1 MRTGDGE
8 RLTRQHFGD
17 LLRRP
22 WYMTVLVVVPCAAMV
37 GFAAAQNAPF
47 AIGAPIVLALAILI
61 AGRGWA
67 AGRAKQEV
75 LTGFAR
81 RHGLE
86 MRMDPVTTPS
96 WTPLLRAGDERRT
109 EVSLTGAIDGMPVH
123 IAHYTYTEIKRTTDS
138 KGHTRTER
146 EHHHFT
152 IGMTEVHEA
161 TDVLPALYLKPDAG
175 LFDFGAGWLNTG
187 DLTRCETESVRFNE
201 RYKGWHRREQDP
213 IALRR
218 FLDPS
223 TIDTLANHPMH
234 LGVEMAGGSLLVY
247 MEGHCADSGEL
258 QGMVDALAMMRR
270 CALAAARVSE
280 PSPASPGPAAASHP
294 PPA

>member
-8 RLTRQHFGD
+8 RLTRQHFRD

-22 WYMTVLVVVPCAAMV
+22 WYMAVLVIVPCAALV
-37 GFAAAQNAPF
+37 GFAAAQNAYL
-47 AIGAPIVLALAILI
+47 AIGAPVVLALLILI
-61 AGRGWA
+61 LGRGWA
-67 AGRAKQEV
+67 AGKAEREV
-75 LTGFAR
+75 LAGFAR

-86 MRMDPVTTPS
+86 MRTNPVTTPS

-109 EVSLTGAIDGMPVH
+109 EVSLTGAVDGMPVH
-123 IAHYTYTEIKRTTDS
+123 IAHYTYTEIRHTTDS
-138 KGHTRTER
+138 KGNSRTER
-146 EHHHFT
+146 EDHDFT
-152 IGMTEVHEA
+152 VAITEVHEA
-161 TDVLPALYLKPDAG
+161 TGVLPALYLKPDAG
-175 LFDFGAGWLNTG
+175 LFDFGDGWLSTG
-187 DLTRCETESVRFNE
+187 DLARCETESVRFNE

-223 TIDTLANHPMH
+223 TIDALANHPMH

-247 MEGHCADSGEL
+247 MNGHCADSGEL
-258 QGMVDALAMMRR
+258 QGLVDALAMMRR

-280 PSPASPGPAAASHP
+280 PSPASPGPPAASLP